1 MSAISP
7 ALTIDG
13 HVLGNALAAA
23 RAKLLATLPLIEKV
37 DDYANTKFGAKWS
50 ALRTPALDDI
60 IQTTNVTQVDLAS
73 AIKGK
78 HIAPLTSLLTLSNTD
93 VHQISSFG
101 GKAQTLEDDAAKADQ
116 TAAVKDLSD
125 AVHKIGVDFAKAVAE
140 KDQEIDSELE
150 RANAAA
156 ASAQDEFKALVAISK
171 VDPGAKIQEL
181 ISMGKDLLTKVSDIS
196 GKGTKNGKG
205 AAALAA
211 VKSVGTPKDTSPSTD
226 LKQLQQ
232 QLDAAK
238 ARLQSA
244 TEAKVKAEAANATR
258 SAADTPGTCTAIQ
271 QTEDLLETVRKE
283 EGKLAE
289 AWNATAKELL
299 DYLKDFTKNQKEN
312 TPATQRVLTAHV
324 HKVTSSEAAL
334 RAFAASLEDAAH
346 NS

>member
-7 ALTIDG
+7 AFTIDG

-50 ALRTPALDDI
+50 ALRTPVYFLMFNQEANNPEFTDDI
-60 IQTTNVTQVDLAS
+60 IAEV
-73 AIKGK
+73 
-78 HIAPLTSLLTLSNTD
+78 
-93 VHQISSFG
+93 G
-101 GKAQTLEDDAAKADQ
+101 GKAQTLEDGAAKADQ
-116 TAAVKDLSD
+116 TAAVKELSD
-125 AVHKIGVDFAKAVAE
+125 AVHEIGVDFAKAVAE
-140 KDQEIDSELE
+140 KGREIDSELQ
-150 RANAAA
+150 RANVAA
-156 ASAQDEFKALVAISK
+156 ASAQDEFKAVLDKLVAISK
-171 VDPGAKIQEL
+171 VDPGTKIQEL

-258 SAADTPGTCTAIQ
+258 SAADTPGTCSAIQ

-289 AWNATAKELL
+289 AWNATAKELS

-324 HKVTSSEAAL
+324 HKVTSSVAAL
-334 RAFAASLEDAAH
+334 KAFAASLEDAAH

>member
-1 MSAISP
+1 MHQED
-7 ALTIDG
+7 TF
-13 HVLGNALAAA
+13 
-23 RAKLLATLPLIEKV
+23 RRR
-37 DDYANTKFGAKWS
+37 FGF
-50 ALRTPALDDI
+50 PG
-60 IQTTNVTQVDLAS
+60 QP
-73 AIKGK
+73 K
-78 HIAPLTSLLTLSNTD
+78 H
-93 VHQISSFG
+93 
-101 GKAQTLEDDAAKADQ
+101 LE
-116 TAAVKDLSD
+116 DLSD
-125 AVHKIGVDFAKAVAE
+125 AVHEIGVDFAKAVAQ

-150 RANAAA
+150 RANVAA
-156 ASAQDEFKALVAISK
+156 ASAQDEFKAVLDKLQLILVLSSLS
-171 VDPGAKIQEL
+171 PYRRSIQEL

-211 VKSVGTPKDTSPSTD
+211 VKS
-226 LKQLQQ
+226 
-232 QLDAAK
+232 LDAAK